1 MGGWKKL
8 SRKVV
13 YKTPWFFINRDAVLD
28 PTGKAT
34 TYSTFNFTNDP
45 VHIVAMDDEHNI
57 YLVKQ
62 FRYPVGSI
70 TWELPAGHTDGQSA
84 VAAAKRELL
93 EETGLVAK
101 KIEKVGDY
109 VMTPGVS
116 GSKMQLVFAYGVKKQ
131 SDDLDKVDG
140 IEAVKKCTISEMKQ
154 MIKKGEVMDSLSITG
169 FYFALEYLKNVGV
182 TV

>member
-1 MGGWKKL
+1 MGSWKKL

-13 YKTPWFFINRDAVLD
+13 YKTPWFFINRDDVLD
-28 PTGKAT
+28 PTGKPT
-34 TYSTFNFTNDP
+34 TYSTFNFTNNP
-45 VHIVAMDDEHNI
+45 VHIVAMDDGYNI

-62 FRYPVGSI
+62 FRYPVGAT

-101 KIEKVGDY
+101 KIEKVGDC

-131 SDDLDKVDG
+131 SNDLDKVDG
-140 IEAVKKCTISEMKQ
+140 IEAIKKCTVSEIRQ
-154 MIKKGEVMDSLSITG
+154 MIKEDKIMDSLSITG
-169 FYFALEYLKNVGV
+169 FYFALEYLKSKGV
-182 TV
+182 AV